1 MNIPDTNARRTPT
14 SLSRQRGFSLIELMV
29 VVAIIGILA
38 MIALPQYQSFS
49 AKAKLAAALAEVAP
63 GKVGVEAL
71 LAEGT
76 DVSSV
81 SPQALGLPM
90 AGSRCKS
97 FDASLDGLAG
107 TSSLVCKLKNDSSYG
122 TGDQTLTLVRS
133 RSGVW
138 SCESTISDEELLP
151 EPCRS

>member
-1 MNIPDTNARRTPT
+1 MQTPDTLARRAPT
-14 SLSRQRGFSLIELMV
+14 RLSRQKGFSLIELMV

-49 AKAKLAAALAEVAP
+49 AKAKLAAALAEVTP

-76 DVSSV
+76 DISSV

-90 AGSRCKS
+90 AGSRCES
-97 FDASLDGLAG
+97 FDASLDGMGG
-107 TSSLVCKLKNDSSYG
+107 TSSLVCKLKNDPSYG
-122 TGDQTLTLVRS
+122 TGNQTISLVRS
-133 RSGVW
+133 ADGVW
-138 SCESTISDEELLP
+138 NCESNIHDQNLLP